1 MGKTV
6 LRLSD
11 YIELNNIKEKNG
23 KRKFCRGWKKIVIV
37 LKTKSKNVAIKSYL
51 KITMSDLFTV
61 SPHRPKKKKKP
72 SCCYIKVMVQMVN
85 GQT

>member
-37 LKTKSKNVAIKSYL
+37 LKTKSKNVAIKKLSLGYNVRP
-51 KITMSDLFTV
+51 F
-61 SPHRPKKKKKP
+61 HRLSTPPEKKKTFLLL
-72 SCCYIKVMVQMVN
+72 Y
-85 GQT
+85 